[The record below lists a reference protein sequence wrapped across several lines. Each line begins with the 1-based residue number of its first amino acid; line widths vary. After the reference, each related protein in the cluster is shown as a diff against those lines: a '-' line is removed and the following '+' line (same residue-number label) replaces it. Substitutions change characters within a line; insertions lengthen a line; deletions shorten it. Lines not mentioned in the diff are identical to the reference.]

1 MNIDSTYFSWH
12 KETLLQDLFF
22 SCITLTK
29 NLSAV
34 LKTCPHKWWVRHFI
48 TFPFNSQTLCHIA
61 NSVTHFSNPSFSTT
75 VIYMTAAIRA
85 TGYINTLSSK
95 CFEIRKK
102 KGVGFGFTLSTGM
115 SFRIRQL
122 WAWILALQI
131 TSCGFWSHLHQLCYL
146 IIRSMLSN
154 VQSVINK

>member
-1 MNIDSTYFSWH
+1 MFLIANGWTLTQPILAGIKKLFCKAVFSY
-12 KETLLQDLFF
+12 
-22 SCITLTK
+22 ITLTK

-48 TFPFNSQTLCHIA
+48 IFPFNSQTLCHIA
-61 NSVTHFSNPSFSTT
+61 NSVSSFFQTPSFSTT

-85 TGYINTLSSK
+85 TGYINTLSSNVLK
-95 CFEIRKK
+95 LGRRK
-102 KGVGFGFTLSTGM
+102 GRIWIHSFSGM

-131 TSCGFWSHLHQLCYL
+131 TSCGFWSHLHQLSYL
-146 IIRSMLSN
+146 IIKSYA
-154 VQSVINK
+154 I